1 MAYTEKTE
9 YKVEI
14 VPPWS
19 HAQIRKTTITLK
31 DDKEVGRQH
40 ARVTRSCDA
49 SISDQTAY
57 VQGICNAA
65 WTDDVK
71 KAYSDHLKTLPGG

>member
-19 HAQIRKTTITLK
+19 HAQIRKTIITLK
-31 DDKEVGRQH
+31 DGSEVGRQNH
-40 ARVTRSCDA
+40 RVTKACDM
-49 SISDQTAY
+49 SIADQPAY

-71 KAYSDHLKTLPGG
+71 KAYSDHLKTLDGG